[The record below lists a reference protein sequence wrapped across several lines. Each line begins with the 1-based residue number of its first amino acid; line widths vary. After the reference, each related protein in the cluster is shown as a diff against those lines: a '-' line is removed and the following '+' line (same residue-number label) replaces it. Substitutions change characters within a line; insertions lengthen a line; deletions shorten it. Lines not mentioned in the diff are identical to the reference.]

1 METAGQTESWIVEFI
16 RADGENAHL
25 VQGGFAS
32 VGDAEFYGQC
42 LWASPQGRGVQLV
55 RFTLADV
62 YSLADTVPAATIAA
76 TPRTRASSARPLLYA
91 R

>member
-42 LWASPQGRGVQLV
+42 LWASPQGRGVQQVRVRREPRGEWRLV
-55 RFTLADV
+55 QPASVCGVVRLA
-62 YSLADTVPAATIAA
+62 
-76 TPRTRASSARPLLYA
+76 
-91 R
+91 